1 MRKALS
7 ALAVVA
13 MASII
18 TSAAE
23 AATPDGL
30 GPWADTVVSI
40 DQGLRADGSVVS
52 DQRTVLN
59 AALGV
64 AELKPQPH
72 KYPAFF
78 SSLGFGGQIVLG
90 FQNPICNAADGKAL
104 LIDES
109 TTLPYV
115 DERADVYVSQ
125 DGVTFQLA
133 AADVVKTAT
142 VSLPAG
148 MAFARYVKIVDK
160 SSKRGAPADAD
171 GYDVD
176 GVQALATDCPAPPAP
191 ADTKPGGGIDTQTA
205 GGGVLGES
213 ANQCS
218 SRRRFAIHLR
228 VPKRFHVKKATV
240 FVNGHRV
247 KVLSGTRFRSTVN
260 LRGLPE
266 GRFYVKIVLVSTT
279 GKKIEAKRR
288 YHTCVGRTGN
298 GTVPKV

>member
-1 MRKALS
+1 MRKTLC

-18 TSAAE
+18 TPAAQ
-23 AATPDGL
+23 AATPDGV

-40 DQGLRADGSVVS
+40 DPGMRADGSVVS
-52 DQRTVLN
+52 DRRSVLN
-59 AALGV
+59 AALGI

-72 KYPAFF
+72 KYPEYF

-90 FQNPICNAADGKAL
+90 FQNAICNAAEGKAL
-104 LIDES
+104 LIEEA

-133 AADVVKTAT
+133 AADVLKTAS

-148 MAFARYVKIVDK
+148 MVYARYVKIVDK
-160 SSKRGAPADAD
+160 SSRRGTPADAD

-176 GVQALATDCPAPPAP
+176 GVRALGTNCTAPPAQ
-191 ADTKPGGGIDTQTA
+191 ANTKPGGGIDTQTA
-205 GGGVLGES
+205 AGGVLGQ
-213 ANQCS
+213 AAKQCG
-218 SRRRFAIHLR
+218 SRRRFSIRLR
-228 VPKRFHVKKATV
+228 VPKGFHVKKATV
-240 FVNGHRV
+240 FVNGHRT
-247 KVLSGTRFRSTVN
+247 KVLRGKRFRSTVN
-260 LRGLPE
+260 LRGLPK

-279 GKKIEAKRR
+279 GKRLEGKRR
-288 YHTCVGRTGN
+288 YYTCVGRTGN